1 MKQIP
6 LILSIVSILAV
17 IAMAVV
23 MFTSTAQTGHE
34 MATSDS
40 TKVAA
45 NTSGIAYI
53 QLDRVIA
60 EYDRY
65 NDMKTAIETKA
76 DGIQSDIDRRGKQF
90 ESEVTTFQDKVSKG
104 LMTRS
109 VAEAQQMDLAQKEQE
124 LNTYVY
130 QKQQELQEETFVMN
144 NNIMEDIRNYVARY
158 NESKN
163 YSVIFTTD
171 AATNTIIL
179 GNAALDISDD
189 IIAGLNEEYTS
200 NKKK

>member
-23 MFTSTAQTGHE
+23 MFTSPAQTGHE
-34 MATSDS
+34 MAISDS

>member
-23 MFTSTAQTGHE
+23 MFTSPAQTGHE